1 MARIEPNQNPSP
13 EAQEKLDAVQ
23 AKLGMVPNIFKTFAH
38 SPAVL
43 DFYMQGS
50 GALGNT
56 SISAQL
62 RESIAL
68 TVAGANACD
77 YCASA
82 HTAIGAGAGL
92 GADELAS
99 NLHAKSEDAKAQ
111 AALDFSLKLVN
122 SQGNATDADVQALKE
137 AGYTEGEVLEITA
150 VVAFNIFTNYFNHVA
165 DTDVDFPLVS
175 TADVSKA
182 A

>member
-13 EAQEKLDAVQ
+13 EAQEKLDAIQ
-23 AKLGMVPNIFKTFAH
+23 AKLGSVHNIFKTFAH

-50 GALGNT
+50 DALGNS

-68 TVAGANACD
+68 AVAGVNSCD

-82 HTAIGAGAGL
+82 HTVIGAGAGL
-92 GADELAS
+92 GTDELAN
-99 NLHAKSEDAKAQ
+99 NLQAQSEEAKTQ
-111 AALDFSLKLVN
+111 AALDFSVKLVN
-122 SQGNATDADVQALKE
+122 SQGNATDSDVQALKD

-175 TADVSKA
+175 TDNVKKA

>member
-13 EAQEKLDAVQ
+13 EAQETLNAVE
-23 AKLGMVPNIFKTFAH
+23 AKLGMVPNIFRTFAH

-68 TVAGANACD
+68 AVAGVNSCD

-92 GADELAS
+92 SADELAG

-111 AALDFSLKLVN
+111 VALDFSVKLVSSN
-122 SQGNATDADVQALKE
+122 GNPTDADVQALKD

-165 DTDVDFPLVS
+165 GTDVDFPLVS
-175 TADVSKA
+175 TSDVSKA

>member
-1 MARIEPNQNPSP
+1 MARITPNENPAP
-13 EAQEKLDAVQ
+13 EAQAQLDGVK
-23 AKLGMVPNIFKTFAH
+23 AKLGSIPNIFQTFAH

-50 GALGNT
+50 GALGKT
-56 SISAQL
+56 SIDAKL

-68 TVAGANACD
+68 TVAGLNGCD

-82 HTAIGAGAGL
+82 HTKIGEGTGL
-92 GADELAS
+92 SADELGH
-99 NLHAKSEDAKAQ
+99 NLNAKSTDPKNQ
-111 AALDFSLKLVN
+111 AALDFAAFLVTDR
-122 SQGNATDADVQALKE
+122 GNVNDEDVQAVKD
-137 AGYTEGEVLEITA
+137 AGFTDGEVLEITA

-165 DTDVDFPLVS
+165 DTDVDFPHVS
-175 TADVSKA
+175 TGHVQKA

>member
-1 MARIEPNQNPSP
+1 MARIQPNDKPTP
-13 EAQEKLDAVQ
+13 EAQKTLDGLKEKL
-23 AKLGMVPNIFKTFAH
+23 GTVPNIFQTFSH

-50 GALGNT
+50 GALGKT
-56 SISAQL
+56 SLSAAL

-68 TVAGANACD
+68 TVAGLNGCD

-82 HTAIGAGAGL
+82 HTVIGKGAGL
-92 GADELAS
+92 DDDEAGQ
-99 NLHAKSEDAKAQ
+99 NLHAKSNDSKAQ
-111 AALDFSLKLVN
+111 AALDFAAKLVEN
-122 SQGNATDADVQALKE
+122 RANVTDADVQAVKD
-137 AGYTEGEVLEITA
+137 AGYSDGEVLEIVA

-165 DTDVDFPLVS
+165 DTDIDFPPVS
-175 TADVSKA
+175 TQDVKKA

>member
-1 MARIEPNQNPSP
+1 MARIQPNQNPTP
-13 EAQEKLDAVQ
+13 ETQEKLDGIK
-23 AKLGMVPNIFKTFAH
+23 AKLGMVPNIFQTFAH

-56 SISAQL
+56 SISAEL

-68 TVAGANACD
+68 TVAGANNCD

-82 HTAIGAGAGL
+82 HTAIGAGAGMEA
-92 GADELAS
+92 GELTS
-99 NLHAKSEDAKAQ
+99 NLSGTSADAKTQ
-111 AALDFSLKLVN
+111 AALDFASLLVT
-122 SQGNATDADVQALKE
+122 SKGNVNDNDVQAVKDAGFTE
-137 AGYTEGEVLEITA
+137 AEVLEITA

-175 TADVSKA
+175 TCGACKA

>member
-1 MARIEPNQNPSP
+1 MARIQPNQNPSA
-13 EAQEKLDAVQ
+13 ESQEKLNGIE
-23 AKLGMVPNIFKTFAH
+23 AKLGVVPNIFKTFAH

-50 GALGNT
+50 GALANT

-82 HTAIGAGAGL
+82 HTKIGEGAGIS
-92 GADELAS
+92 ADELKQ
-99 NLHAKSEDAKAQ
+99 NLNGKSEDSKNQ
-111 AALDFSLKLVN
+111 AALDFTALLVEAR
-122 SQGNATDADVQALKE
+122 GNVNDNDVQAVKDAGFTE
-137 AGYTEGEVLEITA
+137 AEVLEIVA

-165 DTDVDFPLVS
+165 DTDVDFPHVS
-175 TADVSKA
+175 TAGVEKA

>member
-1 MARIEPNQNPSP
+1 MARILPNSNPTSDV
-13 EAQEKLDAVQ
+13 QEKLDGIKA
-23 AKLGMVPNIFKTFAH
+23 ALGSVPNIFQTFAH

-50 GALGNT
+50 GALKGT
-56 SISAQL
+56 SISGAL

-68 TVAGANACD
+68 TVAGLNGCD

-82 HTAIGAGAGL
+82 HTKIGEGEGL
-92 GADELAS
+92 SADELAH
-99 NLHAKSEDAKAQ
+99 NLKGASEDQKNQ
-111 AALDFSLKLVN
+111 AALTFAAKLVEDRAN
-122 SQGNATDADVQALKE
+122 VTDADVQAVKD
-137 AGYTEGEVLEITA
+137 AGFSDGEVLEIVA

-165 DTDVDFPLVS
+165 DTDVDFPHVS
-175 TADVSKA
+175 TEEVKKA

>member
-1 MARIEPNQNPSP
+1 MARIQPNQNPAA
-13 EAQEKLDAVQ
+13 EAQEKLDAVK
-23 AKLGMVPNIFKTFAH
+23 AKLGSVPNIFQTFSH

-43 DFYMQGS
+43 DFYLQGS

-56 SISAQL
+56 SIGADL

-68 TVAGANACD
+68 TVAGLNGCD

-82 HTAIGAGAGL
+82 HTVMGKGAGL
-92 GADELAS
+92 SDTETQK
-99 NLHAKSEDAKAQ
+99 NLHAQSEDAKSQ
-111 AALDFSLKLVN
+111 AALDFAAKLVEN
-122 SQGNATDADVQALKE
+122 RANVTDADVQAVKD
-137 AGYTEGEVLEITA
+137 AGFSDGEVLEIVT

-165 DTDVDFPLVS
+165 DTDVDFPSVS
-175 TADVSKA
+175 TQDVKKA

>member
-1 MARIEPNQNPSP
+1 MTRIQPVTNPEGQAAELY
-13 EAQEKLDAVQ
+13 EAVTSQ
-23 AKLGMVPNIFKTFAH
+23 LGMVPNIFKTFGN

-68 TVAGANACD
+68 TVAGANSCD

-99 NLHAKSEDAKAQ
+99 NLHTKSEDAKAQ
-111 AALDFSLKLVN
+111 AALDCSLKLVN
-122 SQGNATDADVQALKE
+122 SQGNATDADVQALKD

>member
-1 MARIEPNQNPSP
+1 MARIQPNQNPTA
-13 EAQEKLDAVQ
+13 EAQAQLDGVK
-23 AKLGMVPNIFKTFAH
+23 AKIGSVPNIFQTFAN

-50 GALGNT
+50 GALANT
-56 SISAQL
+56 SIDAAL

-68 TVAGANACD
+68 TVAGLNGCD

-82 HTAIGAGAGL
+82 HTMIGKGAGL
-92 GADELAS
+92 DDNEAAQNLTAQSADP
-99 NLHAKSEDAKAQ
+99 KAQ
-111 AALDFSLKLVN
+111 AALDFTALLVQN
-122 SQGNATDADVQALKE
+122 RGNVNDNDVQAVKD
-137 AGYTEGEVLEITA
+137 AGFSDGEVLEIVA

-175 TADVSKA
+175 TSDVKKA

>member
-1 MARIEPNQNPSP
+1 MARIEPNQNPTP
-13 EAQEKLDAVQ
+13 EAQETLNAVE

-50 GALGNT
+50 GALGDT

-68 TVAGANACD
+68 TVAAINSCD

-82 HTAIGAGAGL
+82 HTAIGAGAGIE
-92 GADELAS
+92 ADELKS
-99 NLHAKSEDAKAQ
+99 NLSAQSSDPKTQ
-111 AALDFSLKLVN
+111 AALDFSAKLVN
-122 SQGNATDADVQALKE
+122 SNGNPTDADVQALKD

>member
-1 MARIEPNQNPSP
+1 MARIKPNQSPSP
-13 EAQEKLDAVQ
+13 EVQEKLNAIE
-23 AKLGMVPNIFKTFAH
+23 AKLGKVPNIFQTFAH

-56 SISAQL
+56 SISAAL

-68 TVAGANACD
+68 TVAGANNCD

-92 GADELAS
+92 SEDELKA
-99 NLHAKSEDAKAQ
+99 NLLARSEDAKTQ
-111 AALDFSLKLVN
+111 AALDFALLLVKD
-122 SQGNATDADVQALKE
+122 QGNVNDNDVQAVKDAGFSE
-137 AGYTEGEVLEITA
+137 AEVLEITA

-165 DTDVDFPLVS
+165 DTDVDFPMVS
-175 TADVSKA
+175 TKDINQA

>member
-1 MARIEPNQNPSP
+1 MARIQPNSNPKP
-13 EAQEKLDAVQ
+13 EAQEKLDALK
-23 AKLGMVPNIFKTFAH
+23 AKLGSVPNIFQTFAH
-38 SPAVL
+38 SPAIL

-56 SISAQL
+56 SIDAKL

-68 TVAGANACD
+68 TVAGLNGCD

-82 HTAIGAGAGL
+82 HTAIGQGL
-92 GADELAS
+92 GLSDEETTY
-99 NLHAKSEDAKAQ
+99 NLNAKSANTKNQ
-111 AALDFSLKLVN
+111 AALDFAALIVEQRGKVN
-122 SQGNATDADVQALKE
+122 DNDIQAVKDAGFND
-137 AGYTEGEVLEITA
+137 GEVLEIVA

-165 DTDVDFPLVS
+165 DTDVDFPPVS
-175 TADVSKA
+175 TTDVTKA

>member
-13 EAQEKLDAVQ
+13 EAQEKLNAIE
-23 AKLGMVPNIFKTFAH
+23 AKLGVVPNIFKTFAH
-38 SPAVL
+38 SDAVL

-68 TVAGANACD
+68 AVAGVNSCD

-82 HTAIGAGAGL
+82 HTKIGEGEGL
-92 GADELAS
+92 SADELKH
-99 NLHAKSEDAKAQ
+99 NLHGTSEDPKTK
-111 AALDFSLKLVN
+111 AALEFALVLIN
-122 SQGNATDADVQALKE
+122 TQGNPTDADVQTVKD
-137 AGYTEGEVLEITA
+137 AGYTDGEVLEITA

-175 TADVSKA
+175 TEEVKKA

>member
-1 MARIEPNQNPSP
+1 MARIEPNQNPSS
-13 EAQEKLDAVQ
+13 EVQEKLDAIKE
-23 AKLGMVPNIFKTFAH
+23 KLGMVPNIFQTFAN

-68 TVAGANACD
+68 TVAGANSCD

-82 HTAIGAGAGL
+82 HTKIGEGAGL
-92 GADELAS
+92 GADELAQ
-99 NLHAKSEDAKAQ
+99 NLRGQSSDSKTL
-111 AALDFSLKLVN
+111 AALDFSALLVEQRGEVN
-122 SQGNATDADVQALKE
+122 DNDVQALRD
-137 AGYTEGEVLEITA
+137 AGYTDGEVLEITA

>member
-13 EAQEKLDAVQ
+13 EAQEKLDAIQ
-23 AKLGMVPNIFKTFAH
+23 ANLGMVPNIFKTFAH

-68 TVAGANACD
+68 AVAGANSCD

-92 GADELAS
+92 SADEMAN
-99 NLHAKSEDAKAQ
+99 NLNANSDEAKTQ
-111 AALDFSLKLVN
+111 AALDFSIKLVN
-122 SQGNATDADVQALKE
+122 SQGNATDADVQALKD
-137 AGYTEGEVLEITA
+137 AGYSEGEVLEITA

-165 DTDVDFPLVS
+165 DTDIDFPLVS
-175 TADVSKA
+175 TEGVSKA

>member
-1 MARIEPNQNPSP
+1 MARIQPNQNPSS
-13 EAQEKLDAVQ
+13 ETQEKLNAIE
-23 AKLGMVPNIFKTFAH
+23 AKLGMVPNIFGTFAH

-56 SISAQL
+56 SISAAL

-68 TVAGANACD
+68 TVAGANNCD

-82 HTAIGAGAGL
+82 HTKIGEGAGL
-92 GADELAS
+92 SAEELKL
-99 NLHAKSEDAKAQ
+99 NLSAKSSDPKNQ
-111 AALDFSLKLVN
+111 AALDFAVLLV
-122 SQGNATDADVQALKE
+122 QDRGNVNDNDVQALKDAGFTE
-137 AGYTEGEVLEITA
+137 AEVLEITA

-175 TADVSKA
+175 TSDVSKA